1 MNCYEHALTG
11 VAVTAIGV
19 CVDCGVSVCAE
30 HSELIEGTRD
40 VRTGKMLETR
50 KAQARWFVCLF
61 DAASRARSDAARA
74 V

>member
-11 VAVTAIGV
+11 GAVPAIGV
-19 CVDCGVSVCAE
+19 CVDCGVGVCAE

-40 VRTGKMLETR
+40 VRTGKALETR

-61 DAASRARSDAARA
+61 DAAGRVRSQKVRA